1 MRGSLLSLHTW
12 PFAVIAVA
20 AGAWVWRR
28 LSKNPKNT
36 LALFVCAFMA
46 VSSAATSLR
55 LALGASYWRHASPM
69 ALMLSNA
76 LADSFSYQT
85 PIAAA
90 GGADIDNFF
99 VRDVSG
105 ERLTT
110 VKDKTDKCIA
120 CRS

>member
-1 MRGSLLSLHTW
+1 
-12 PFAVIAVA
+12 
-20 AGAWVWRR
+20 
-28 LSKNPKNT
+28 
-36 LALFVCAFMA
+36 
-46 VSSAATSLR
+46 
-55 LALGASYWRHASPM
+55 M

-110 VKDKTDKCIA
+110 VKDKPTNVLLVVLEE
-120 CRS
+120 